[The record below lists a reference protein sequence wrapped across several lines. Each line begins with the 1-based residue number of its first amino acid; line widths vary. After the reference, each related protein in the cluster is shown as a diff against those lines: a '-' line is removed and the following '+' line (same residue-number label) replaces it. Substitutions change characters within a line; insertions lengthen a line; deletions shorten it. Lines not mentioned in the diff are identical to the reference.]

1 MSIRESISNY
11 KVSSVL
17 NKNSKEFG
25 KQHLFDGNEET
36 CWNSHQGKPQYIYLE
51 FKQPV
56 LINKVHMVFQ
66 GGFVGKDGQFWIGNG
81 AGELELHSNFY
92 PDDSSTEQVFE
103 LGATLDK
110 LKIVFEESTDF
121 YGRVTMYRLDFS

>member
-1 MSIRESISNY
+1 MSSIKDLIANY

-25 KQHLFDGNEET
+25 KQHLFDGNDET

-56 LINKVHMVFQ
+56 NIAKVHMIFQ
-66 GGFVGKDGQFWIGNG
+66 GGFVGKDCQFLIANGNE
-81 AGELELHSNFY
+81 ELTYHSSFY
-92 PDDSSTEQVFE
+92 PDDSSVEQVCNYYFV
-103 LGATLDK
+103 
-110 LKIVFEESTDF
+110 I
-121 YGRVTMYRLDFS
+121 